1 MFRFV
6 AMMMLLA
13 SACAFAPSTR
23 VASSSMKMAFAGGYP
38 GADGPELKNFDPLK
52 FAEKSPEWLPWFR
65 EAELKHG
72 RVAMLATVGFIVAD
86 TVFQLPGDIHQVS
99 SAAAHDVFVKSG
111 AMIQI
116 LLWCGILEIITIPAL
131 QNMDK
136 SGRAPGDYS
145 FDPLG
150 FGKKDLTKLKVNEL
164 KNGRL
169 AMLAISGLLTQ
180 SGNFAHTILL
190 QTHTHTR

>member
-1 MFRFV
+1 MFRAV
-6 AMMMLLA
+6 I
-13 SACAFAPSTR
+13 AFALLVAVAAFGPAGRVSTR
-23 VASSSMKMAFAGGYP
+23 SAMKMELYDNAKGIVGSDIEF
-38 GADGPELKNFDPLK
+38 PEFDPLGFSK
-52 FAEKSPEWLPWFR
+52 GATPEQMTWYR
-65 EAELKHG
+65 QAELKHG

-180 SGNFAHTILL
+180 SGK
-190 QTHTHTR
+190 